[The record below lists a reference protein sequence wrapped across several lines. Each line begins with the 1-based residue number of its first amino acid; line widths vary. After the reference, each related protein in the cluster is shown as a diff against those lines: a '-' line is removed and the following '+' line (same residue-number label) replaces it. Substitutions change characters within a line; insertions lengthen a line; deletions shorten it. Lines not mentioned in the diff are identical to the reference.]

1 MIAPLITKLQN
12 CTNSS
17 ELQSIYSEILSE
29 YEKLNFP
36 NPELKSK
43 SKGLLTS
50 TIDLYINEFDVNRE
64 NNKRFLDALHIMD
77 SLQI

>member
-12 CTNSS
+12 CEVSS
-17 ELQSIYSEILSE
+17 ELQSIYNEILQE

-36 NPELKSK
+36 NSDFKNK

-50 TIDLYINEFDVNRE
+50 TIDLYINEFEGNKE
-64 NNKRFLDALHIMD
+64 NNRKLLDALRIMD
-77 SLQI
+77 ML

>member
-17 ELQSIYSEILSE
+17 ELPSIYSEILSE

-36 NPELKSK
+36 NLEFKNK

-64 NNKRFLDALHIMD
+64 NNKRLLDALRIMD
-77 SLQI
+77 ML

>member
-1 MIAPLITKLQN
+1 MITPLITKLQN
-12 CTNSS
+12 CTDSS
-17 ELQSIYSEILSE
+17 KLQLIYTEILQE

-36 NPELKSK
+36 NLEFKNK

-64 NNKRFLDALHIMD
+64 NNKRLLDALRIMD
-77 SLQI
+77 ML